1 MKASIAQNVRRYRAL
16 KGLNQ
21 GEAAELAGISRNA
34 YRAIET
40 GASEPRSANLERIAK
55 ALDVSVMSLLT
66 EVPVL
71 HSLRFRSLKT
81 LTAQQ
86 RALRQELVTRFA
98 LWLKDYNELEAL
110 LEIDA
115 SYLLDDIDAEDP
127 ETAASDVRQRLGLT
141 PDCPVVDLVAQVE
154 RAGIKLLQAKSRLD
168 RYNGLSVSDAD
179 GGPAIGVN
187 TDDTIPVERQIFST
201 AHEIGHLVLHRDSY
215 DGAER
220 EEDDQEEKEANCF
233 AAYFLMPAEAFDRVW
248 NENRGLHFVDGVM
261 KVKRHFQVSYQT
273 VLRRLIDRGE
283 ADGEIWRVFPI
294 LYKRRYNRELSR
306 KREPIPLAPPDFEED
321 RLDKLVRDA
330 LEKERI
336 SLDRAAEILDI
347 DLAAMRERV
356 RSWQKVAG

>member
-110 LEIDA
+110 LEVDA

-127 ETAASDVRQRLGLT
+127 ETAASDVRLIT
-141 PDCPVVDLVAQVE
+141 PSRILILNRTPPEKYL
-154 RAGIKLLQAKSRLD
+154 RGITSCVTGSNSSR
-168 RYNGLSVSDAD
+168 
-179 GGPAIGVN
+179 
-187 TDDTIPVERQIFST
+187 
-201 AHEIGHLVLHRDSY
+201 
-215 DGAER
+215 
-220 EEDDQEEKEANCF
+220 
-233 AAYFLMPAEAFDRVW
+233 M
-248 NENRGLHFVDGVM
+248 
-261 KVKRHFQVSYQT
+261 
-273 VLRRLIDRGE
+273 
-283 ADGEIWRVFPI
+283 
-294 LYKRRYNRELSR
+294 
-306 KREPIPLAPPDFEED
+306 
-321 RLDKLVRDA
+321 
-330 LEKERI
+330 
-336 SLDRAAEILDI
+336 
-347 DLAAMRERV
+347 
-356 RSWQKVAG
+356 